1 MTSSSTL
8 EAASDP
14 RADPE
19 DPKTGYPATPQHAR
33 YLGGLD
39 GLRAFALV
47 AILIGHLAYQ
57 SSIRT
62 FWIRGDWLGVS
73 TFFVLSGFLI
83 TRGLLHERDNTG
95 DTGLARF
102 WMRRAKRLLPAL
114 YAALL
119 FLMIISVL
127 DLTPPDTHLPVQF
140 ITTLFYVRNW
150 YYLSFNGINGPVMF
164 QYWSLSIEEQFY
176 LVAPVVFL
184 FSIKWLGRKK
194 AVLVFIAL
202 GLASYTRAYFV
213 SRSGNWDGVYF
224 GTPTRVCEILAGVV
238 LAFLVATDTFH
249 KVEVR
254 RWFRPLAQLTG
265 AVGLVSIIVLWHIT
279 GVGWTTF
286 HRSVPVNVARNR
298 AGHRGLPHHGPALV
312 VPVDLAAA
320 VARSHQ
326 LRRLPVPPRHLL
338 RASPATAS
346 TSTTTPCW
354 RSCASAPPCW
364 WPTCRTASSS
374 SRSDA
379 GPRPPAGGSWWPT
392 AFRPSAWSSSPS
404 RCPFPAAKHTKP
416 VSLGTFATTDALAA
430 KSGTRVAVV
439 GDELAQSSLAG
450 LHQIVDADP
459 TRSLGGGAHRGELP
473 DRGWPRGVAR
483 RQGRSCPTTTA
494 AGCGSRWAGPSP
506 TRSPPTSCCSW
517 ASPTSPTARSPD
529 RTWGHLGQADCRPPG
544 APGPR
549 QLRQAAREEPRQAR
563 DLVRGPTRGRGADLP
578 GQQQG
583 GRGVI
588 DAGGHLAGRRGT
600 HAAHRRRAAR
610 ARRPAHHPD
619 ARGRGT
625 APQHRGAPAPRRP
638 RHGAPAVQGRA
649 APAVAPVLGA
659 DDWRALLG
667 AN

>member
-8 EAASDP
+8 EASSDP
-14 RADPE
+14 GADPE
-19 DPKTGYPATPQHAR
+19 DPRTGYPATPQHAR

-39 GLRAFALV
+39 GLRAFALM

-57 SSIRT
+57 STIRT

-95 DTGLARF
+95 HTGLARF

-127 DLTPPDTHLPVQF
+127 NLTPPDTHLPVQF

-150 YYLSFNGINGPVMF
+150 YYLSFHGINGPVMF

-176 LVAPVVFL
+176 LVAPLVFL
-184 FSIKWLGRKK
+184 ASIKWLGRKK

-254 RWFRPLAQLTG
+254 RWFRPVAQLTG
-265 AVGLVSIIVLWHIT
+265 AVGLVAIVVLWHIT

-286 HRSVPVNVARNR
+286 HRSVPVNVA
-298 AGHRGLPHHGPALV
+298 ATVLVIVACLTTGPLSSFLAISPLRWLGRVSYGAYLYHLGIYFVITGDRFHIHNDTVLSFVRIGVTLLV
-312 VPVDLAAA
+312 ADLSY
-320 VARSHQ
+320 RLLEQ
-326 LRRLPVPPRHLL
+326 PLRRRNTPTGGRFVVAYSLPAIGLVILAL
-338 RASPATAS
+338 TL
-346 TSTTTPCW
+346 
-354 RSCASAPPCW
+354 
-364 WPTCRTASSS
+364 
-374 SRSDA
+374 
-379 GPRPPAGGSWWPT
+379 
-392 AFRPSAWSSSPS
+392 
-404 RCPFPAAKHTKP
+404 PFPTQKHARP

-439 GDELAQSSLAG
+439 GDELAQSSLTG
-450 LHQIVDADP
+450 LHQLVDADP
-459 TRSLGGGAHRGELP
+459 TRTWVAVHTAASCPIVGGRAVSLGGKVVLP
-473 DRGWPRGVAR
+473 DHNCRWVWFSLGWILPNEK
-483 RQGRSCPTTTA
+483 
-494 AGCGSRWAGPSP
+494 PSDVVMLMGI
-506 TRSPPTSCCSW
+506 TDLADRTL
-517 ASPTSPTARSPD
+517 PD
-529 RTWGHLGQADCRPPG
+529 GTWGHLGQAAADRQESRALDNFAKLLEKNHVKRVIWYTVPPDAAVQTYLANSRAAAASSTPEATSPAG
-544 APGPR
+544 AAPKPPTTAE
-549 QLRQAAREEPRQAR
+549 LR
-563 DLVRGPTRGRGADLP
+563 L
-578 GQQQG
+578 
-583 GRGVI
+583 
-588 DAGGHLAGRRGT
+588 
-600 HAAHRRRAAR
+600 RAAR
-610 ARRPAHHPD
+610 LTALMREVAARHPNIEVRTLPAD
-619 ARGRGT
+619 
-625 APQHRGAPAPRRP
+625 
-638 RHGAPAVQGRA
+638 
-649 APAVAPVLGA
+649 PAVALQPFAPGGTNGAPVLTSS
-659 DDWRALLG
+659 DWRALLG